1 MDGQEVKWSIGAL
14 KFGKF
19 ICSCYIADRGQHMR
33 QIHIR
38 KDETV
43 YEGGAVPAK
52 ALRPVTVQSI
62 LVRIVG
68 SAFVSQPKVC
78 HWLMSKACECCH
90 GALFSRGVATA
101 SLAEAMEEKHI
112 IASLDFEK
120 CFDRV
125 HPSLAIAT
133 LKRKGL
139 SPVCC
144 SYIVTC
150 GKTNGGGSNLEGQQ
164 LRVPTKFRHLFLKG
178 MQTQRPRWRQCRM

>member
-1 MDGQEVKWSIGAL
+1 MGPLVLMDGQEVKWSIGAL

-62 LVRIVG
+62 LVRILR
-68 SAFVSQPKVC
+68 SAFVSQPEVC
-78 HWLMSKACECCH
+78 QWVMSKACECCH

-101 SLAEAMEEKHI
+101 SLAEAMEETKRAFTCVLQLYSHMWQNQRRW
-112 IASLDFEK
+112 LQLG
-120 CFDRV
+120 R
-125 HPSLAIAT
+125 AT
-133 LKRKGL
+133 A
-139 SPVCC
+139 
-144 SYIVTC
+144 TE
-150 GKTNGGGSNLEGQQ
+150 T
-164 LRVPTKFRHLFLKG
+164 H
-178 MQTQRPRWRQCRM
+178 